1 LILLELGLYFAVL
14 SLLSF
19 GGMSSVLPEMQ
30 RYMVDVK
37 GWMSAT
43 EFMQLFAVAQAAPG
57 PNVLMSSLVGWK
69 VAGFAGS
76 LVALARCAD
85 RPRACLVGV
94 GPVGAVARFAVAQD
108 DPERARATG
117 GRPWSSPRGYVIA
130 TPGSPGL
137 APVADR
143 RRERRGNAGDARE
156 PAVADGR
163 RRACRRLVS
172 LR

>member
-37 GWMSAT
+37 GWMSAN

-76 LVALARCAD
+76 LVALGAMCGPAAVLAWWVSDLWERF
-85 RPRACLVGV
+85 RGSPWRKLIQRALGPLVV
-94 GPVGAVARFAVAQD
+94 GLVLA
-108 DPERARATG
+108 G
-117 GRPWSSPRGYVIA
+117 GYIIA
-130 TPGSPGL
+130 TPGSPDWRLWLIAGEDQADHERSERALDQL
-137 APVADR
+137 APR
-143 RRERRGNAGDARE
+143 
-156 PAVADGR
+156 
-163 RRACRRLVS
+163 
-172 LR
+172 

>member
-1 LILLELGLYFAVL
+1 MILLELGLYFAVL

-76 LVALARCAD
+76 LVALGAMCGPAAVLAWWVSELWERLRDSPWRKMIRCT
-85 RPRACLVGV
+85 
-94 GPVGAVARFAVAQD
+94 VA
-108 DPERARATG
+108 
-117 GRPWSSPRGYVIA
+117 SPMP
-130 TPGSPGL
+130 TPS
-137 APVADR
+137 
-143 RRERRGNAGDARE
+143 
-156 PAVADGR
+156 
-163 RRACRRLVS
+163 
-172 LR
+172 

>member
-1 LILLELGLYFAVL
+1 RAALILLELGLYFAVL

-19 GGMSSVLPEMQ
+19 GGMSLVLPEMQ

-76 LVALARCAD
+76 LVAL
-85 RPRACLVGV
+85 
-94 GPVGAVARFAVAQD
+94 GAVGG
-108 DPERARATG
+108 ARAAGMLGTRLNPLWLMAAG
-117 GRPWSSPRGYVIA
+117 GVAG
-130 TPGSPGL
+130 GL
-137 APVADR
+137 
-143 RRERRGNAGDARE
+143 
-156 PAVADGR
+156 
-163 RRACRRLVS
+163 L
-172 LR
+172 L

>member
-76 LVALARCAD
+76 LVALGAMCGPPRC
-85 RPRACLVGV
+85 
-94 GPVGAVARFAVAQD
+94 
-108 DPERARATG
+108 
-117 GRPWSSPRGYVIA
+117 
-130 TPGSPGL
+130 SPGGCRTCGS
-137 APVADR
+137 ASAAH
-143 RRERRGNAGDARE
+143 RGA
-156 PAVADGR
+156 
-163 RRACRRLVS
+163 S
-172 LR
+172 